1 MRGPAD
7 VDVEWGPDRRGRLVD
22 GRECNPHT
30 EGGGHRPARPLPGL
44 LPAGP
49 DGMTVTRDPSLVH
62 ANPDE
67 PPIVVSRPLPFERLA
82 PEERAGPFH
91 EPGGVHFQ
99 RALMAIEILT
109 GQEVSF
115 FEAQGVAS
123 PEAAWADAEVL
134 AGSEERFPRRGAF
147 AGRREE
153 LEPNLAC
160 VPGPRGEEGRPSIG
174 NGGLPSRRRGGVHG
188 RAGPPPLDFR
198 WNRPRG
204 RPPRRRRYEVEECA
218 GEGLHFGQVDGREPL
233 EQVLRSRPL

>member
-22 GRECNPHT
+22 GREWNRHT
-30 EGGGHRPARPLPGL
+30 EGGGHRPARHLPGL

-49 DGMTVTRDPSLVH
+49 DGMTVTRDLSLVH

-67 PPIVVSRPLPFERLA
+67 PQLVVSRPLPFERLA

-99 RALMAIEILT
+99 RCLMAIEILT

-123 PEAAWADAEVL
+123 PEADRADAEVL
-134 AGSEERFPRRGAF
+134 PGSEEGLTHREAF
-147 AGRREE
+147 ARGREE
-153 LEPNLAC
+153 LEPRLAG
-160 VPGPRGEEGRPSIG
+160 VRGPRGAGC
-174 NGGLPSRRRGGVHG
+174 
-188 RAGPPPLDFR
+188 RA
-198 WNRPRG
+198 
-204 RPPRRRRYEVEECA
+204 
-218 GEGLHFGQVDGREPL
+218 
-233 EQVLRSRPL
+233 S

>member
-22 GRECNPHT
+22 GREWNRHT
-30 EGGGHRPARPLPGL
+30 EGGGHRPARHLPGL

-99 RALMAIEILT
+99 RCLMAIEILT

-123 PEAAWADAEVL
+123 PEADRADAEVL
-134 AGSEERFPRRGAF
+134 PGSAVRLPRGGAF

-153 LEPNLAC
+153 LGPRLARG
-160 VPGPRGEEGRPSIG
+160 PGPRGE
-174 NGGLPSRRRGGVHG
+174 
-188 RAGPPPLDFR
+188 
-198 WNRPRG
+198 
-204 RPPRRRRYEVEECA
+204 
-218 GEGLHFGQVDGREPL
+218 
-233 EQVLRSRPL
+233 